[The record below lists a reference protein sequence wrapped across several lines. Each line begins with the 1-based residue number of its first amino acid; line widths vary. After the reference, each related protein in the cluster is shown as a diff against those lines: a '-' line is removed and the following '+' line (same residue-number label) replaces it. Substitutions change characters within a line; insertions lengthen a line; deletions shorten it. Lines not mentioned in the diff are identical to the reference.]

1 MQPDGLQKARR
12 KQPESG
18 ENLYLQPGDIHLQ
31 LKDGWFQAEDRLFQ
45 GFGKQCAADIRP
57 NLYL

>member
-18 ENLYLQPGDIHLQ
+18 ENLYLQ
-31 LKDGWFQAEDRLFQ
+31 LKDGWLQAEDRLFQ